1 MVYAVLGMH
10 KSGTTLVAE
19 MLHASGIA
27 MGEAM
32 AEGADYDRGHKYERE
47 AVKALNKEILGFDES
62 YRLPPDGPIE
72 ISAEQRAQLR
82 GVLDRAQAASTG
94 DWGFK
99 DPRSLLTY
107 ERWRAELGEHRL
119 ILVYR
124 APQAVW
130 RHYRKHGPPRHRL
143 LRRLRWGWAIL
154 SAWRAY
160 NLRLLEIARAAEP
173 GTWILL
179 EYGRLMD
186 EDAELARLQRF
197 IGRPLPDLRRADRRR
212 SGAGFS
218 PAVTAF
224 DILTGF
230 GIGWT
235 WRDLARAGREG

>member
-1 MVYAVLGMH
+1 MIYAVLGMH

-32 AEGADYDRGHKYERE
+32 GPGADYDRGHKYERE
-47 AVKALNKEILGFDES
+47 AVKALNKEILGFEES
-62 YRLPPDGPIE
+62 YRLPPEGGLAA
-72 ISAEQRAQLR
+72 SAKQRAR
-82 GVLDRAQAASTG
+82 MRSVLDRAQAASEG

-107 ERWRAELGEHRL
+107 GLWRPELGPHRL
-119 ILVYR
+119 ILVFR

-130 RHYRKHGPPRHRL
+130 RHYRRHGPPRHRL

-160 NLRLLEIARAAEP
+160 NRRLLEVAEAAEP

-186 EDAELARLQRF
+186 EEAELDRLREF
-197 IGRPLPDLRRADRRR
+197 VGRPLPDLRRADRRR
-212 SGAGFS
+212 SASGFS
-218 PAVTAF
+218 PAVAAF
-224 DILTGF
+224 DLLTGF
-230 GIGWT
+230 GIART
-235 WRDLARAGREG
+235 WRGLQQRSGRV